1 MDFGITSIRNSL
13 QTLDKAASTVKNTV
27 NIGTNILDTIQDPVG
42 ALSNLGSKYSTQNL
56 RFPRDVENPDVG
68 IGNHGHYILFSIN
81 TQERA
86 KLRTSA
92 LGTGG
97 SVVDDPTR
105 NANIPAYCD
114 QCIYRSINT
123 GGNGKCPKYEA
134 GAVCSIRDDYIKIIN
149 TLDTRKPD
157 DVKAMLDMIAKI
169 SFENV
174 LMALTQAKMDGNIPD
189 RNTKSEIN
197 TLLAVIKSIN
207 DLNTK
212 VVVTQQTELDQKTG
226 DISSIFKQ
234 IKAQRSVD

>member
-1 MDFGITSIRNSL
+1 MVDENKLFKI
-13 QTLDKAASTVKNTV
+13 K
-27 NIGTNILDTIQDPVG
+27 PVG
-42 ALSNLGSKYSTQNL
+42 NKSIV
-56 RFPRDVENPDVG
+56 VEDKRKTISPFN
-68 IGNHGHYILFSIN
+68 S
-81 TQERA
+81 A
-86 KLRTSA
+86 KHFKE
-92 LGTGG
+92 
-97 SVVDDPTR
+97 
-105 NANIPAYCD
+105 ANIPALCD
-114 QCIYRSINT
+114 QCVYRSIED